1 MDITKLRNIIELE
14 IVHTDKCKANGCI
27 EAACYIRQSKG
38 EQDSME
44 AQIAAELRWV
54 EKAERA
60 TNKVVHIKY
69 RVWDKTPAW
78 TDFGPAPKRPGMD
91 TLNELIKNK
100 AIELTLARELSRYNR
115 IVEDLLVW
123 LRDCRINGVHVQS
136 YIDGIEGDCSDNQ
149 NFATVIQVMLK
160 AATNSN
166 ESRTIG
172 KRILE
177 NTLELKECG
186 FWMGGLQTGY
196 FPREGKYIEEVD
208 TRGNKILVLHAPKF
222 PRTHEKGM
230 TIHGKIL
237 DPLPNWKEAVEEATS
252 AILKGES
259 LRAAGRALEKYG
271 FSCTPPGSNTVESTR
286 VKAYL
291 SSPILIGYLSN
302 DKGNALSG
310 NVAKYSGFER
320 LKYVQKDSN
329 GNPVAGVEP
338 VMDYGRWVDLQHA
351 LVKIK
356 DLRKPRTPFLLQGLL
371 TCERCGYGMTRYHNK
386 ANDFTGYICLKTKTC
401 NCKGVVISMDSL
413 DKYIVEEL
421 FKVFTKKKLEQSRAS
436 YEDEKSLL
444 IKQLPE
450 AFGSEL
456 AELNKKYDILTD
468 LLLDE
473 QSPTARQKYKE
484 KQDELAAKM
493 DALNSY
499 KVKEPSEP
507 NLLLALD
514 GMEIDGYGLPKIWD
528 TLELHQK
535 TAIIRAATEGILI
548 KQVGNNPFGRKRDGR
563 FEFDKT
569 RIVIWWRNTEKPAE
583 WNTRHINMTKTDKQ
597 EVEAQV

>member
-1 MDITKLRNIIELE
+1 
-14 IVHTDKCKANGCI
+14 
-27 EAACYIRQSKG
+27 
-38 EQDSME
+38 
-44 AQIAAELRWV
+44 
-54 EKAERA
+54 
-60 TNKVVHIKY
+60 
-69 RVWDKTPAW
+69 
-78 TDFGPAPKRPGMD
+78 
-91 TLNELIKNK
+91 
-100 AIELTLARELSRYNR
+100 
-115 IVEDLLVW
+115 
-123 LRDCRINGVHVQS
+123 
-136 YIDGIEGDCSDNQ
+136 
-149 NFATVIQVMLK
+149 
-160 AATNSN
+160 
-166 ESRTIG
+166 
-172 KRILE
+172 
-177 NTLELKECG
+177 
-186 FWMGGLQTGY
+186 
-196 FPREGKYIEEVD
+196 
-208 TRGNKILVLHAPKF
+208 
-222 PRTHEKGM
+222 
-230 TIHGKIL
+230 
-237 DPLPNWKEAVEEATS
+237 
-252 AILKGES
+252 
-259 LRAAGRALEKYG
+259 
-271 FSCTPPGSNTVESTR
+271 
-286 VKAYL
+286 
-291 SSPILIGYLSN
+291 
-302 DKGNALSG
+302 
-310 NVAKYSGFER
+310 
-320 LKYVQKDSN
+320 
-329 GNPVAGVEP
+329 
-338 VMDYGRWVDLQHA
+338 
-351 LVKIK
+351 
-356 DLRKPRTPFLLQGLL
+356 
-371 TCERCGYGMTRYHNK
+371 
-386 ANDFTGYICLKTKTC
+386 
-401 NCKGVVISMDSL
+401 MDSL